1 MNNIKFRFTCGELNL
16 HGNTVNCQNI
26 LSMILDQSTEQISA
40 QETLNIRQK
49 LFVLYSIL
57 IYTHEQYIISLTN
70 FKFLGGHD
78 FKILNQKHFLEE

>member
-1 MNNIKFRFTCGELNL
+1 M

-26 LSMILDQSTEQISA
+26 LSMILDQSTEQISP

-70 FKFLGGHD
+70 FKFRRGHD